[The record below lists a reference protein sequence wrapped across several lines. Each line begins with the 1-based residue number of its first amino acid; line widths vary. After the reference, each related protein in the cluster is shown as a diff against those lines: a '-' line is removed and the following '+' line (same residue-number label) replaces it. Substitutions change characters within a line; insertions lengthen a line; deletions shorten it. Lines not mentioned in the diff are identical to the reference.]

1 MGNWFLLPITNY
13 PSLITHHP
21 IMRSFWSE
29 PFLWI
34 HLAGLAALPLLLEL
48 LLLALA
54 VGDPMLPVWLE
65 ILLIAV
71 IGIAPVLWMQLVRP
85 FNIFSILVL
94 ALKPEQLTV
103 EQRKILSL
111 FKSPLEK
118 VLALL
123 APIFLVWVLWQI
135 YRLAPISA
143 SVVSFLPEWRQAG
156 LLVAAVAFLLSN
168 LFLQV
173 PLSVLSV
180 LLTSESKFATI
191 EPYPI
196 EKIRQDFTIP
206 GLQVN
211 KILPIKLS
219 PTTPVS
225 QSTSSTIVED
235 KASNSS
241 D

>member
-1 MGNWFLLPITNY
+1 
-13 PSLITHHP
+13 
-21 IMRSFWSE
+21 MRSFWSE

-34 HLAGLAALPLLLEL
+34 HLAGLAALPLLLGL

-54 VGDPMLPVWLE
+54 VGDPILPVWLE
-65 ILLIAV
+65 ISLIAA
-71 IGIAPVLWMQLVRP
+71 IGIAPILWMQLVRP
-85 FNIFSILVL
+85 FNIFSILIL
-94 ALKPEQLTV
+94 ALRPEQLTV

-123 APIFLVWVLWQI
+123 APIFLVWGLLQI
-135 YRLAPISA
+135 YRLAPTAA

-180 LLTSESKFATI
+180 LLTSESKFAAI
-191 EPYPI
+191 EPYPT

-211 KILPIKLS
+211 KILPLELS
-219 PTTPVS
+219 STTPIS
-225 QSTSSTIVED
+225 QATSSTAVED

-241 D
+241 N